1 MRGNISR
8 NRFIPGLFGA
18 FQSERGRGGVG
29 MGTVISRTGGKES
42 GPWVGVSLGLSLLC
56 PLGTQQ
62 CAGGTSE
69 KSDSRRVGEM

>member
-1 MRGNISR
+1 MIVNFSGEKVWEVI
-8 NRFIPGLFGA
+8 GL
-18 FQSERGRGGVG
+18 
-29 MGTVISRTGGKES
+29 TGGKES

-69 KSDSRRVGEM
+69 KSDSRRAGGIVSMDLTQL